1 MDWNMIYFTV
11 EEHNNRWF
19 YKLHIF
25 CSGVS
30 AILGSVYST
39 IFFLLGAVSL
49 TPSQLKRLK
58 DGHIFVRQNIGFSV
72 CRTACDPASCES
84 VRRRLGPVHARATTP
99 SHRQ

>member
-49 TPSQLKRLK
+49 ASLMSSQLK
-58 DGHIFVRQNIGFSV
+58 N
-72 CRTACDPASCES
+72 
-84 VRRRLGPVHARATTP
+84 
-99 SHRQ
+99 